1 MGESEYLMT
10 KNELRKIKKLS
21 MSRNKLV
28 VEQMEL
34 CDCQGKKILKKAM
47 LRKIES
53 YHVDIE
59 IMCMDCGM
67 TFEGYT
73 NTLQGFIFI
82 NNIPVFLCTYYKFFV
97 PAKKI
102 PIIIFCIKSP
112 VKCPYARPSEIYR

>member
-1 MGESEYLMT
+1 MKDQYLLT
-10 KNELRKIKKLS
+10 KKELRKIKELLIS
-21 MSRNKLV
+21 GNR
-28 VEQMEL
+28 QIEL

-47 LRKIES
+47 LRQIES

-82 NNIPVFLCTYYKFFV
+82 NNLVIE
-97 PAKKI
+97 
-102 PIIIFCIKSP
+102 
-112 VKCPYARPSEIYR
+112 R

>member
-34 CDCQGKKILKKAM
+34 CDCQGEKILTKAM
-47 LRKIES
+47 PRNPEGYYI
-53 YHVDIE
+53 DIE

-82 NNIPVFLCTYYKFFV
+82 NNLVIE
-97 PAKKI
+97 
-102 PIIIFCIKSP
+102 
-112 VKCPYARPSEIYR
+112 R

>member
-1 MGESEYLMT
+1 MKDQYLLT
-10 KNELRKIKKLS
+10 KKELRKIKELLIS
-21 MSRNKLV
+21 GNR
-28 VEQMEL
+28 QIEL

-82 NNIPVFLCTYYKFFV
+82 NNLVIE
-97 PAKKI
+97 
-102 PIIIFCIKSP
+102 
-112 VKCPYARPSEIYR
+112 R